1 MSGAEAQ
8 SKHSRRTCTV
18 NEASTYSAAEK
29 WPSSAEM
36 GLERSLGPAG
46 TDGGLE
52 VSPTRFGSWMRT
64 CPRIEGTSQAKDI
77 APQRHRVQR
86 FCFSLK
92 TSDVLRNGP

>member
-64 CPRIEGTSQAKDI
+64 CPRIEGTS
-77 APQRHRVQR
+77 
-86 FCFSLK
+86 
-92 TSDVLRNGP
+92 